1 MTRTTRVFISGLA
14 LILFALL
21 LGLAALAV
29 RLAAGPLNVSF
40 LTPYI
45 EDAMEDQPF
54 RLQVGETL
62 LSWEGF
68 GAPIELVAEDTTIA
82 RPDGSPIISVSA
94 LHISISFGELLNGRL
109 VPSAMRFAGPRL
121 TVTRHQD
128 GSFDVDL
135 GGDPG
140 RPADETGFL
149 GQTLPAA
156 DGDDGVWDSLMAAL
170 DRDPAEGT
178 GMAALST
185 LIVEDAT
192 IEIVDEVV
200 GVTWRATDADVQLRR
215 NPAGIGIDGAAE
227 LAMADTTLATRFDL
241 DLVLAATHPS
251 ISGSVQLRALFAGRL
266 ASFDGDV
273 DFTSGPRS
281 QFTAAG
287 TVGIAASEDA
297 AFINAEI
304 ELEHD
309 VQAASTIMRYSVD
322 NVVPADLV
330 DFDPALTPLATVD
343 SPVIA
348 TGFATF
354 GSGFE
359 PTALVF
365 HARGGA
371 GRLVLPWLYDE
382 PVTVAGLGLSARADL
397 IEDRLTV
404 DSFEVNLGGPVVS
417 GEGEVAIIDGRILDV
432 AGYAELQGLPVDL
445 LGRYWPPVATGGRDW
460 VLSNMS
466 RGEVERATLTMQA
479 RVSADSPE
487 ANLVAID
494 GTIEATGLTVR
505 FLEGLP
511 PITGGTATATFSEAG
526 FDIQVSEGMVD
537 DVTIVDGAVLIEGLD
552 GERPQR
558 LSVNAG
564 LSGELPDLLAVL
576 DQPPLE
582 LPSDAGIR
590 PADSSGAFSGRLRV
604 GLPLGQE
611 IDSGDI
617 AIAAR
622 VNLADADVRAIAGDT
637 DINDFTGVL
646 DIDGRSLLA
655 DGRGTMLGV
664 GASFRW
670 TQYFFPADQVSG
682 RGTMSATLGEA
693 DRLRLGIDLAP
704 WITGPV
710 PVRANVT
717 AATDGTTR
725 LAADLDLTSARI
737 GVAQVGFAKPPGA
750 QASGSVDLTF
760 AGSEI
765 PYVNGFTVAADGLS
779 VDGTVRLDPATGALS
794 RLDLASASLG
804 LNALSIGVDLGEPGA
819 VDVRLTGSR
828 LDLRTLLDDFFSG
841 SAGGVGAAEASP
853 TAPDLDVRLDVA
865 DVLLTDNGGLSG
877 VVGQARRVGG
887 AWQLIELNG
896 SHASGEA
903 FSFSLRPLE
912 GAVRSVEIISDDAAA
927 LFGLLDTLDGI
938 AGGRLLLDAR
948 IGPGGISGRT
958 QLDEFAVLDAPPLAR
973 LLAAE
978 PVQRQGAPPD
988 SLTFDRLL
996 ADFTYTADRLT
1007 IQSGRASGGLL
1018 GISFAGTVDFAVE
1031 RLAFSGTLIPVYGV
1045 NTFLADIPLIGDIV
1059 TGIGGQGIFAINY
1072 AVEGPIGSPSVNVD
1086 TLSALAPGILREI
1099 FFGRTPG

>member
-1 MTRTTRVFISGLA
+1 MTRTTRLFISGLA

-21 LGLAALAV
+21 LGLAGLAV

-54 RLQVGETL
+54 RLDVGETL
-62 LSWEGF
+62 LSWEGL
-68 GAPIELVAEDTTIA
+68 GAPIELVAENTTIA
-82 RPDGSPIISVSA
+82 RPDGTPIITVSA
-94 LHISISFGELLNGRL
+94 LHISISFGDLLNGRI

-121 TVTRHQD
+121 TVRRHAD

-135 GGDPG
+135 GSGLG
-140 RPADETGFL
+140 RPSDETGFL
-149 GQTLPAA
+149 GQALPAA
-156 DGDDGVWDSLMAAL
+156 GGDEGVWESLIDAL
-170 DRDPAEGT
+170 DRDPADGT
-178 GMAALST
+178 GMAALTALS
-185 LIVEDAT
+185 VEGAT
-192 IEIVDEVV
+192 IEIIDEVV
-200 GVTWRATDADVQLRR
+200 GVTWRASDAEVHLRR
-215 NPAGIGIDGAAE
+215 NPAGIGIDGAAD
-227 LAMADTTLATRFDL
+227 LALGGTTLTTRFDL
-241 DLVLAATHPS
+241 DLVLSAVHPA
-251 ISGSVQLRALFAGRL
+251 IAGSVQVRALFAGRL
-266 ASFDGDV
+266 ASFDGTV
-273 DFTSGPRS
+273 DLVSGPRP

-287 TVGIAASEDA
+287 TVGIAASETA
-297 AFINAEI
+297 PFINAEI

-309 VQAASTIMRYSVD
+309 VEAVSTIMRYSVD

-354 GSGFE
+354 GDGFE

-371 GRLVLPWLYDE
+371 GRLVLPWLYNE

-397 IEDRLTV
+397 VEDWLTV
-404 DSFEVNLGGPVVS
+404 DSFEVNLGGPIVS
-417 GEGEVAIIDGRILDV
+417 GQGEVAIIDGRILDV
-432 AGYAELQGLPVDL
+432 AGYAELENLPVDL

-460 VLSNMS
+460 ILSNMS
-466 RGEVERATLTMQA
+466 RGEVEHASLTMQA

-494 GTIEATGLTVR
+494 GTIDASGLTVR

-511 PITGGTATATFSEAG
+511 PITGGAATATFSEAG
-526 FDIQVSEGMVD
+526 FDIQVSEGAVD
-537 DVTIVDGAVLIEGLD
+537 DVTLVDGAVLIEGLD
-552 GERPQR
+552 GSRPQR

-564 LSGELPDLLAVL
+564 LSGQLPDLLAVL
-576 DQPPLE
+576 DLPPLE
-582 LPSDAGIR
+582 LPADAGIR

-604 GLPLGQE
+604 GLPLGQVIE
-611 IDSGDI
+611 SSDI

-622 VNLADADVRAIAGDT
+622 VNLVDVDVRSIAGDT
-637 DINDFTGVL
+637 DITDFTGLL

-655 DGRGTMLGV
+655 DGRGVMLGV

-682 RGTMSATLGEA
+682 RGTMAATLNEA
-693 DRLRLGIDLAP
+693 DRQRLGIELAP
-704 WITGPV
+704 WITGPI

-717 AATDGTTR
+717 AGNDGTTR
-725 LAADLDLTSARI
+725 LAADLDLTGARI
-737 GVAQVGFAKPPGA
+737 GVEQVGFSKPPGVGA
-750 QASGSVDLTF
+750 GGTVDLTF
-760 AGSEI
+760 AGSQI
-765 PYVNGFTVAADGLS
+765 PFVDGFTVTSDGLS
-779 VDGTVRLDPATGALS
+779 VDGTVRLNPADGTLN
-794 RLDLASASLG
+794 RLDLVGASLG
-804 LNALSIGVDLGEPGA
+804 LNSLSVAVDLSDPGMINL
-819 VDVRLTGSR
+819 RLGGAR
-828 LDLRTLLDDFFSG
+828 LDLRTLLDAFFSG
-841 SAGGVGAAEASP
+841 ATGGVGASG
-853 TAPDLDVRLDVA
+853 TARTEPDLDVRLDID
-865 DVLLTDNGGLSG
+865 DVLLTDNGGLSD
-877 VVGQARRVGG
+877 VVGQARRIGG

-896 SHASGEA
+896 SHPSGEA
-903 FSFSLRPLE
+903 FSFSLRPLD
-912 GAVRSVEIISDDAAA
+912 GAVRSVELIADDAAA

-948 IGPGGISGRT
+948 VGPSGITGRA
-958 QLDEFAVLDAPPLAR
+958 QLDDFAVLDAPPLAR

-988 SLTFDRLL
+988 SLSFDRLL
-996 ADFTYTADRLT
+996 ADFSYADDRLT
-1007 IQSGRASGGLL
+1007 ILSGRASGGLL
-1018 GISFAGTVDFAVE
+1018 GISFAGNVDFATD

-1045 NTFLADIPLIGDIV
+1045 NTFLADIPLIGEIV

-1072 AVEGPIGSPSVNVD
+1072 AVEGPIGSPSVSVD